1 MRCPALYRA
10 LTRATQSWRSLLR
23 CACRSTY
30 GWWASRAT
38 GAQRKRESP
47 SPAPHAFA
55 SAPRSGGAARLSA
68 ADFAPFLE
76 ALRLDVDALA
86 LDGAA
91 AGALVRLAAL
101 LP

>member
-1 MRCPALYRA
+1 MSVDVRLVGFEGDGCAARQAVRVPR
-10 LTRATQSWRSLLR
+10 LTLT
-23 CACRSTY
+23 
-30 GWWASRAT
+30 
-38 GAQRKRESP
+38 
-47 SPAPHAFA
+47 
-55 SAPRSGGAARLSA
+55 PRSGGAARLSA

-91 AGALVRLAAL
+91 AGALVRLASS